1 MRIVCFG
8 AILKGCS
15 HSFHAC
21 KHGGRLP
28 LAEPGGTAAAIGRF
42 AVRKDVTLVGPGLPS
57 D

>member
-8 AILKGCS
+8 VILKGCS

-28 LAEPGGTAAAIGRF
+28 FLVNDLAGSNTFGGAPARLVPRIGLDF
-42 AVRKDVTLVGPGLPS
+42 D
-57 D
+57 